1 MIYFYNEAQP
11 AASIGR
17 SRTGRSSRAQME
29 ATSDA
34 AVFSRDVVDTVR
46 VNIQHDNKYNKIVQ
60 IIDIS
65 GDNRS
70 NIYKPGSP
78 LRLPMLDHANDPIDV
93 APMLILT
100 YNYVRA
106 FLAAWDTVSATV
118 TKYCGHVLVGAIT
131 TALIVAIEGLDTG
144 VLTGDSNMTVK
155 DVVNSFMVF
164 QNCSIETYNN
174 NINKKKKKKLI
185 GMNYSDLLHL
195 FSCSTIKAIQVLE
208 YKKYQAGSLKFSVE
222 ELAAYDMR
230 LRVPIHLRRR
240 ESASLL
246 YAALRA
252 GGEAADVVKEG
263 EINYAGLLT
272 LCQHRLKRM
281 ASDAELEEPE
291 AKRYEPEESEAK
303 RYEPEEPEA
312 KRYEPEEPEA
322 KRYEPEEPEA
332 KDVSPVWDLD
342 LELDL

>member
-1 MIYFYNEAQP
+1 MMIYFYNEAQP

-195 FSCSTIKAIQVLE
+195 FSCSTIKVIQSKE
-208 YKKYQAGSLKFSVE
+208 YNKFRTGKATATFSVE
-222 ELAAYDMR
+222 ELAAYDTR
-230 LRVPIHLRRR
+230 LRVLNHLCRH

-252 GGEAADVVKEG
+252 GNGEKVDVPTA
-263 EINYAGLLT
+263 NHTSLQT
-272 LCQHRLKRM
+272 LCEHRLKRT
-281 ASDAELEEPE
+281 ASDADLEEPNL
-291 AKRYEPEESEAK
+291 KRTVLDP
-303 RYEPEEPEA
+303 
-312 KRYEPEEPEA
+312 
-322 KRYEPEEPEA
+322 
-332 KDVSPVWDLD
+332 SPDEWDLVD
-342 LELDL
+342 LLS